1 MSGYWRLFGFLSC
14 VHTESVS
21 IPTTNVPNLSSGTA
35 VIDSQSEASPKR
47 VPRNHSPDVVRFLE
61 KYTKDQR
68 HFQKSFLK
76 HLRNVHDLLYYKF
89 NEAEYLCDAGLFHSI
104 YGTEF
109 FQFSSKNLEGKDP
122 ITREK
127 IQSLIGQRSEEIVY
141 LFCSLKTRRL
151 DSILENSMTM
161 SPMIQLD
168 LCKLEYANLLDQNY
182 NLIYANSLERLR
194 KKIQS
199 LRQELSVAESSSPPL
214 LAGIDED
221 DNGFQSASYWMF

>member
-1 MSGYWRLFGFLSC
+1 MSGYWRFFGFFSC
-14 VHTESVS
+14 IHTESVS
-21 IPTTNVPNLSSGTA
+21 IPTTNVPNLSSGTT
-35 VIDSQSEASPKR
+35 VIDSQSGVSSSR
-47 VPRNHSPDVVRFLE
+47 RRRLPRNHSSDVLLFLE
-61 KYTKDQR
+61 TYTKDQK
-68 HFQKSFLK
+68 HFKKSVLK

-109 FQFSSKNLEGKDP
+109 FQFSPKNLEGKDP

-127 IQSLIGQRSEEIVY
+127 IQSLIGQRGEEIVY

-151 DSILENSMTM
+151 DSILENSMTV

-182 NLIYANSLERLR
+182 NHIYANSLERLR

-199 LRQELSVAESSSPPL
+199 LRQELSLKPPSLHEIDDDES
-214 LAGIDED
+214 
-221 DNGFQSASYWMF
+221 GFQSAGLSLF